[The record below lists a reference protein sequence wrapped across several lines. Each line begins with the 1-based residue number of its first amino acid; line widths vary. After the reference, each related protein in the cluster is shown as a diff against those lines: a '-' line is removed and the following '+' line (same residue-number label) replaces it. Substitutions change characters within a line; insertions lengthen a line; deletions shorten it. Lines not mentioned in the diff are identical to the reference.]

1 MVLYLHMLI
10 LKKKHKNFSLTLI
23 KGITPQAT
31 LNLESF
37 LIFLNSSSSFFNMES
52 EIIILPLK
60 SSVLIGSQKVFA
72 MTLEEHNYSSFHT
85 EVLKSP

>member
-1 MVLYLHMLI
+1 
-10 LKKKHKNFSLTLI
+10 
-23 KGITPQAT
+23 
-31 LNLESF
+31 
-37 LIFLNSSSSFFNMES
+37 MES

-60 SSVLIGSQKVFA
+60 SSVFIGSQKVFA